1 MSESKRGLSLL
12 VTSSLVIAL
21 GVAVIIV
28 GILVFSKTHEVA
40 IFVADM
46 IAGTLSV
53 IIGVNARI
61 KTVQAQEL
69 SEAIYQEENSDI
81 IELAPKDQDREEPL
95 LITSHSIVKPELVED
110 NSVGSNKE
118 LVPTEKED
126 K

>member
-1 MSESKRGLSLL
+1 MSKSKRGLSLL

-61 KTVQAQEL
+61 KTVQAQEV

>member
-1 MSESKRGLSLL
+1 MSKSKRGLSLL